1 MNFESG
7 CEIFTTIA
15 SERHRNFVSFPAF
28 YAMMRSMHAQF
39 PANGTEECQKEQN
52 RRCAQAR
59 NDDVDH
65 IGNGSNTHA
74 KRGNVEFRAN
84 ERGGATVVSMSVDGL
99 RQLSGI
105 NPQLLHA

>member
-15 SERHRNFVSFPAF
+15 FERHRNFVSFPAL
-28 YAMMRSMHAQF
+28 YAMMRSLHAQF

-59 NDDVDH
+59 NDDDVDH
-65 IGNGSNTHA
+65 IGT
-74 KRGNVEFRAN
+74 
-84 ERGGATVVSMSVDGL
+84 GATHMPNEATSNSGL
-99 RQLSGI
+99 VNEVGQR
-105 NPQLLHA
+105 